1 MRRLYDAVKLLG
13 LRDKKIAEEFDD
25 RGAID
30 LYGFIEDN
38 KFKPFSISDNVI
50 AAYEKESKEKGIP
63 NPLNDK
69 VLRQLGK
76 IENKLYK
83 QKLNQDFI
91 INVEDYLL
99 PEPDTSMVPPL
110 PETPMPN
117 VSVAQ
122 QTPNVLESGL
132 TMTEQALLSE
142 EEKMMTLKNRGLV

>member
-1 MRRLYDAVKLLG
+1 M
-13 LRDKKIAEEFDD
+13 
-25 RGAID
+25 
-30 LYGFIEDN
+30 
-38 KFKPFSISDNVI
+38 
-50 AAYEKESKEKGIP
+50 AYSEKESKEKGIP